1 MGACMQWSTGHA
13 GIRQTQC
20 GKFSKAD
27 GLLDVIP
34 QEAGPRLTTFRGGA
48 AYCVRPSGTET
59 FLADSHF
66 VGILLSPIPG
76 LQAAYGASP
85 LQQFDAPVGAIDI
98 NPALVESRWIWQT
111 SAEYVKIGLPPASLL
126 KLAEQELDVAAVDLH
141 PVPFGTVDQKAL
153 HIARMLQAELRRPDT
168 ASELYVDSLITLF
181 GIHLLRTYTGL
192 TKRLGN
198 EVQGALSPI
207 QARRVQEFLQEN
219 YSQKVS
225 VADLAAVCDL
235 SVGYFIKSFTKTFG
249 QSPHQYLLAVRLA
262 SAERLLVE
270 SELPIPEIAY
280 VSGFA
285 SQSHLTELMRKHK
298 QTTPAKIRR
307 NR

>member
-1 MGACMQWSTGHA
+1 MQRSTEHA
-13 GIRQTQC
+13 RIRQTHS
-20 GKFSKAD
+20 GTSSKAD
-27 GLLDVIP
+27 DLLDVIP

-48 AYCVRPSGTET
+48 AYCVRPSGAET
-59 FLADSHF
+59 FLTDSHF

-76 LQAAYGASP
+76 IQAAYGASP
-85 LQQFDAPVGAIDI
+85 LHKFDAPIGGIEI
-98 NPALVESRWIWQT
+98 NPALMESRWIWQT
-111 SAEYVKIGLPPASLL
+111 SAEYVKIGLPAASLL
-126 KLAEQELDVAAVDLH
+126 ELAEHELGAAEVDLH

-153 HIARMLQAELRRPDT
+153 HIARMLQAELERPDT

-181 GIHLLRTYTGL
+181 GIHLLRTYTRL
-192 TKRLGN
+192 AKRPGR
-198 EVQGALSPI
+198 EAQGTFSPV

-235 SVGYFIKSFTKTFG
+235 SVGYFIKLFTKTFG
-249 QSPHQYLLAVRLA
+249 QSPHQYLLNLRLA

-270 SELPIPEIAY
+270 SDLPIPEIAY
-280 VSGFA
+280 ASGFA
-285 SQSHLTELMRKHK
+285 SQSHLTESMRKNK

-307 NR
+307 DR